1 MSHLLAVCTCRHP
14 CLQDTADQLWHWC
27 FRLASVWCFC
37 WSEQKG
43 GSDPGKAS
51 LINHVVSLSSSLL
64 SFIKS
69 VQVWVNLWLQVC
81 VIWFVC
87 MGMVRNECARI
98 LKLFLRQ
105 QWGVATYMD
114 WSLYSTLL
122 NVRTQSTYTTCLFH
136 HSHQHFF
143 CSAFY
148 LTFILWQIPWRA
160 TWGQCLAQGYL
171 ACRPEQSGIEPPTYR
186 VVNNLLC
193 HAPHCLSS
201 VEFELFINGHFLHLV
216 LLLDVTF

>member
-43 GSDPGKAS
+43 GSNPGKAS

-114 WSLYSTLL
+114 WFLYSTLL
-122 NVRTQSTYTTCLFH
+122 NVSTQSTYTTYLFH
-136 HSHQHFF
+136 YSHQHFF
-143 CSAFY
+143 AVLSNIHT
-148 LTFILWQIPWRA
+148 LTDAL
-160 TWGQCLAQGYL
+160 
-171 ACRPEQSGIEPPTYR
+171 ES
-186 VVNNLLC
+186 NLGSVSCPRIFGLQTG
-193 HAPHCLSS
+193 AVGDRTTNLPSS
-201 VEFELFINGHFLHLV
+201 R
-216 LLLDVTF
+216 